1 MSYIQNNLKK
11 DEKIILEGKLHG
23 AMLIPHIL
31 LMFIFVG
38 LFTIVPAIIKMKTTE
53 LTITNKRLVGKL
65 GLIKTTELDTP
76 LNKINN
82 VNVSSGFW
90 GKIFGYGTIKVNSSS
105 GIYEF
110 SGIKNADLFR
120 STLMNQIDKFDD
132 DRIKKQAQE
141 MAKAMKA

>member
-1 MSYIQNNLKK
+1 MSYIQNNLKQ
-11 DEKIILEGKLHG
+11 DETIILEGKFHS

-31 LMFIFVG
+31 LMCVGVGFI
-38 LFTIVPAIIKMKTTE
+38 TIIPAIIKMKTTE

-82 VNVSSGFW
+82 VNMSSGFW
-90 GKIFGYGTIKVNSSS
+90 GKIFGYGTIKVTSSS
-105 GIYEF
+105 GVYEF
-110 SGIKNADLFR
+110 QGIKSADVFR
-120 STLMNQIDKFDD
+120 STLIHQIDQFDN

-141 MAKAMKA
+141 MAKAIKA